1 MEAILLISVTAGK
14 SLDSRDLPF
23 ELVIKYYDYVAYCS
37 VLKSLLYSTCHS
49 LSLPILRVAVLRL

>member
-37 VLKSLLYSTCHS
+37 VLKSLLCALS
-49 LSLPILRVAVLRL
+49 LSLPILRIAVLRL

>member
-37 VLKSLLYSTCHS
+37 VLSHCSVLKS
-49 LSLPILRVAVLRL
+49 LSLPMLRIAVLRL

>member
-1 MEAILLISVTAGK
+1 LISVTAGK

-37 VLKSLLYSTCHS
+37 VLKSLLCAK
-49 LSLPILRVAVLRL
+49 VAALC